1 MASAHYGEGRLME
14 IRRDEIFHLI
24 RWINLIIG
32 LGCVYIYALG
42 GGHYMLG
49 MGAINLAIWAFTRK
63 YNGKA

>member
-1 MASAHYGEGRLME
+1 ME

-63 YNGKA
+63 YNGKT